1 MNKKLVLLI
10 IPLALVSSIALL
22 KTKHIDFTV
31 GVEAVDTYTINDF
44 SNYLEDKKEHYPLSD
59 EFIERYQQAS
69 GGYIDY
75 AKQCGIVVDRY
86 QHSPNQKWH
95 YFTSWL
101 GQSDYTGEEDAKQ
114 RIYNGLKCPELLLW
128 IFEAMG
134 APTNKI
140 KAAKEVAEVG
150 RVNNTNVS
158 TIAAN
163 MRKCVLWDDVIINL
177 K

>member
-1 MNKKLVLLI
+1 MKNRLILPLTILAI
-10 IPLALVSSIALL
+10 IPSIAFLSVNSRDNSISAL
-22 KTKHIDFTV
+22 AI
-31 GVEAVDTYTINDF
+31 ESYTINDF
-44 SNYLEDKKEHYPLSD
+44 SNYLNDKLEHYPLSD
-59 EFIERYQQAS
+59 EFIERYQQSS

-75 AKQCGIVVDRY
+75 AKQLGIVVDRY

-101 GQSDYTGEEDAKQ
+101 GQSEYTGSEDAKT

-140 KAAKEVAEVG
+140 KAAKEVAEIG
-150 RVNNTNVS
+150 RASNTNVS

-163 MRKCVLWDDVIINL
+163 MRKCVLWEDVIINL